1 MRLHILS
8 DLHLEFAPFDIP
20 KTNADV
26 VILAGDVHTG
36 KNGMRWIAENLPK
49 VPVVYVL
56 GNHEFY
62 GQKTPTLIQELK
74 QLAKGTNIS
83 LLENDSVEIGDT
95 EFMGATLWT
104 DFRLD
109 GDLVLAETAAVI
121 GMTDF
126 KRIRLAP
133 SYRRL
138 RPSDTRRFHVR
149 TVEWLR
155 SECERFDGR
164 KIVIVTHHAPSAR
177 SVPLRFKSDPLNAA
191 FASGLDHAI
200 EQSKAKLWIH
210 GHIHEQAD
218 YLVGSTRV
226 IANPRGY
233 PGEQLN
239 RFKSDLVIE
248 I

>member
-26 VILAGDVHTG
+26 VILAGEVHTG

-109 GDLVLAETAAVI
+109 GAQKAMLLLMPIPIALLAMVTARFTVL
-121 GMTDF
+121 
-126 KRIRLAP
+126 
-133 SYRRL
+133 
-138 RPSDTRRFHVR
+138 
-149 TVEWLR
+149 
-155 SECERFDGR
+155 
-164 KIVIVTHHAPSAR
+164 
-177 SVPLRFKSDPLNAA
+177 
-191 FASGLDHAI
+191 
-200 EQSKAKLWIH
+200 
-210 GHIHEQAD
+210 
-218 YLVGSTRV
+218 RV
-226 IANPRGY
+226 LGKMP
-233 PGEQLN
+233 
-239 RFKSDLVIE
+239 
-248 I
+248 